1 MRVMILTQVLP
12 YPPDSGPKV
21 KTWNVIKYLSRK
33 HEITLVSFTRG
44 NQASEIAHLQQV
56 CARVETTPITRK
68 LSLDAGALVHSL
80 LNGKPWLIVRDNR
93 REMHRMVKALAIET
107 QTDIIHADQLN
118 MGQYAISSNGIHT
131 LLDAHNALWQLY
143 QRLADTFR
151 TGPKRW
157 LYQRE
162 WRLLKSYEGNICR
175 RFDAITVVSEEDR
188 LALSEAMKMDCPA
201 TIIPITV
208 DMDDFPTIRRQPNA
222 NHILS
227 IGTMFWQP
235 NVEGILWFLREV
247 YPIIREQKPNVEFD
261 IIGARPPKEI
271 TDYANTGVGIH
282 VHGYLPDP
290 LPIQQQAGV
299 MVVPLHAGSGMRVKI
314 LNAMSQALPI
324 VTTPIGCEGIAVEDR
339 KHLLI
344 AESPAQFAQDVV
356 YLLDHPDEA
365 NGLGQTGQQLIRD
378 QYDYRK
384 ALDPL
389 DRIYSG
395 LCNPP
400 ERIQR

>member
-1 MRVMILTQVLP
+1 
-12 YPPDSGPKV
+12 
-21 KTWNVIKYLSRK
+21 
-33 HEITLVSFTRG
+33 
-44 NQASEIAHLQQV
+44 
-56 CARVETTPITRK
+56 
-68 LSLDAGALVHSL
+68 
-80 LNGKPWLIVRDNR
+80 
-93 REMHRMVKALAIET
+93 
-107 QTDIIHADQLN
+107 
-118 MGQYAISSNGIHT
+118 
-131 LLDAHNALWQLY
+131 LDAHNALWQLY

>member
-1 MRVMILTQVLP
+1 
-12 YPPDSGPKV
+12 
-21 KTWNVIKYLSRK
+21 
-33 HEITLVSFTRG
+33 
-44 NQASEIAHLQQV
+44 
-56 CARVETTPITRK
+56 
-68 LSLDAGALVHSL
+68 
-80 LNGKPWLIVRDNR
+80 
-93 REMHRMVKALAIET
+93 
-107 QTDIIHADQLN
+107 
-118 MGQYAISSNGIHT
+118 
-131 LLDAHNALWQLY
+131 
-143 QRLADTFR
+143 
-151 TGPKRW
+151 
-157 LYQRE
+157 
-162 WRLLKSYEGNICR
+162 
-175 RFDAITVVSEEDR
+175 
-188 LALSEAMKMDCPA
+188 
-201 TIIPITV
+201 
-208 DMDDFPTIRRQPNA
+208 
-222 NHILS
+222 
-227 IGTMFWQP
+227 
-235 NVEGILWFLREV
+235 
-247 YPIIREQKPNVEFD
+247 
-261 IIGARPPKEI
+261 
-271 TDYANTGVGIH
+271 
-282 VHGYLPDP
+282 
-290 LPIQQQAGV
+290 